1 MKRSRLAV
9 VILLVAALL
18 ATAVARHL
26 AVGKRRTLVTKVAGG
41 DSQSLSRLSSFSL
54 ALLLGGLRGPL
65 AMILWTSSEAQKS
78 EKNLEDIDTKIELI
92 RMLQAEFDSVHLFQ
106 IWNKGYNLS
115 VQMANLPNKY
125 ATILDAIE
133 YGRAAE
139 RERRDNI
146 NLLFAIGDLM
156 FSKLGEAQEKN
167 YYRTRVRDESLPT
180 EPTVKIVFPSARR
193 AELLRAARRVGLDSL
208 RVPIRNEAQPGTL
221 STTVRKSFADRLE
234 PLFAGQDVR
243 YETREPRQA
252 PAGNEGSLQQRRFP
266 TVLGDDFRVLPALLQ
281 PRNPRPADLPPD
293 QRFNNGAELQYAA
306 DFRDDDG
313 SAWTFPY
320 GMSPYALAYSYFKRA
335 EFQQTIGQQ
344 RHLQLG
350 SKVISARPALSLYK
364 WTEDEWQRA
373 RRLEIEFLLDT
384 EAPAGDEIDREQIT
398 AGIPPT
404 TTFARTPLAD
414 EALFSYDRAVQITR
428 LARTAYLAH
437 LRRFVEEEPTFR
449 SHLDWMEGL
458 GALNQADA
466 TYLRLLL
473 AKGDEKRPLAR
484 RARDEYEQA
493 IGALIVSVLRYY
505 VTDEAIIEIFPKNS
519 NDPARKHEIVAQ
531 LSIPERREIM
541 AKLDARLRQDRYGLE
556 QREEIIEFSHYI
568 SRAERRLAMLDEFLA
583 SSAPSPASS
592 PATRNNP

>member
-1 MKRSRLAV
+1 V
-9 VILLVAALL
+9 VVLLLAALL
-18 ATAVARHL
+18 ATALSRHF

-41 DSQSLSRLSSFSL
+41 DSQSLSRMSSFSL

-167 YYRTRVRDESLPT
+167 YYRTRVRDETLPP
-180 EPTVKIVFPSARR
+180 EPTVKIIFPSSRR

-208 RVPIRNEAQPGTL
+208 RVPIRNEAQPGVI
-221 STTVRKSFADRLE
+221 STTVRKTYADRLA
-234 PLFAGQDVR
+234 PLFSGPDVR
-243 YETREPRQA
+243 FETREPRPA
-252 PAGNEGSLQQRRFP
+252 SAGNDGSLQQRRFP
-266 TVLGDDFRVLPALLQ
+266 TVLGEDFRVLPALLE
-281 PRNPRPADLPPD
+281 PRNPRPADLPAD
-293 QRFNNGAELQYAA
+293 QRFNDGAELQYVA
-306 DFRDDDG
+306 DFHNDDG
-313 SAWTFPY
+313 SLWTFPY

-335 EFQQTIGQQ
+335 EFQQTIGAQ

-364 WTEDEWQRA
+364 WTEEEWQRG

-384 EAPAGDEIDREQIT
+384 EAPVGDEIDRERIT
-398 AGIPPT
+398 AGIPPST
-404 TTFARTPLAD
+404 TLQRTPLAD

-428 LARTAYLAH
+428 LAKTAYLAH
-437 LRRFVEEEPTFR
+437 LRRFVEEEPTYR
-449 SHLDWMEGL
+449 SHFDWMDGL

-466 TYLRLLL
+466 TYLRVLL
-473 AKGDEKRPLAR
+473 AEGDEKRSLAR

-493 IGALIVSVLRYY
+493 VGALIVSVLRYY
-505 VTDEAIIEIFPKNS
+505 VTDEAIVEIFPKGK
-519 NDPARKHEIVAQ
+519 NDPMRKHEIVGQ
-531 LSIPERREIM
+531 LSIPERRETLT
-541 AKLDARLRQDRYGLE
+541 KLNDRLQQEQFALE
-556 QREEIIEFSHYI
+556 QRDEIVEFSHYI
-568 SRAERRLAMLDEFLA
+568 SRADQRMKMLDAFLA
-583 SSAPSPASS
+583 S
-592 PATRNNP
+592 PATTPATGNVP